1 MSGATERMTAAIAP
15 GRTFAREYGLAVLAL
30 STCLFGMV
38 AQAAPRPVD
47 PDAVSRSRRT
57 AIVTAAERVSPAVV
71 SVSVVATRVVR
82 ADPFGMPF
90 RDEFFDRFFP
100 QSVYRERVPGLG
112 SGVIVDAEGIVVTN
126 SHVVRNAE
134 EIHVNLPDGR
144 KFEAK
149 LLGDSPIYDL
159 AVLKIE
165 GPKLPVARL
174 GNSDSLVVGEWAIA
188 IGNPFGTL
196 IEDSQPTVTAGVVS
210 ATRRDIKAE
219 ATPSGMYKNMIQT
232 DASINPG
239 NSGGALVNADG
250 EVIGINAF
258 IFTNSGGSIGL
269 GFAIPINL
277 VKRVTAEIRRYGR
290 VRVAWPG
297 MSLQAVTPALAQ
309 RLGWNEPGGLVVS
322 GIDKGGPADRAGVKT
337 LDRIRRVNSRVTND
351 VEDAQSSIYGSQVG
365 DKLTLEVER
374 DGKSR
379 TVTLVLEEAPGR

>member
-1 MSGATERMTAAIAP
+1 
-15 GRTFAREYGLAVLAL
+15 
-30 STCLFGMV
+30 
-38 AQAAPRPVD
+38 VD
-47 PDAVSRSRRT
+47 PESVSRSRRT

-100 QSVYRERVPGLG
+100 PSLYRERVPGLG

-134 EIHVNLPDGR
+134 EIQVNLPDGR
-144 KFEAK
+144 KFDAR

-277 VKRVTAEIRRYGR
+277 VRRVTAEIRKYGR

-309 RLGWNEPGGLVVS
+309 RLGWAEAGGLVVS
-322 GIDKGGPADRAGVKT
+322 GVDKGGPAERAGVKP

-365 DKLTLEVER
+365 DKLTLEVDR

-379 TVTLVLEEAPGR
+379 VVTLVLEEAPGR

>member
-1 MSGATERMTAAIAP
+1 VSRRNLPLAIAAAVALGAAAGP
-15 GRTFAREYGLAVLAL
+15 GAPLAAERA
-30 STCLFGMV
+30 G
-38 AQAAPRPVD
+38 AKRVD
-47 PDAVSRSRRT
+47 PESVSRSRRT

-100 QSVYRERVPGLG
+100 PSLYRERVPGLG

-134 EIHVNLPDGR
+134 EIQVNLPDGR
-144 KFEAK
+144 KFDAR

-277 VKRVTAEIRRYGR
+277 VRRVTAEIRKYGR

-309 RLGWNEPGGLVVS
+309 RLGWAEAGGLVVS
-322 GIDKGGPADRAGVKT
+322 GVDKGGPAERAGVKP

-365 DKLTLEVER
+365 DKLTLEVDR

-379 TVTLVLEEAPGR
+379 VVTLVLEEAPGR